1 MSEDSEDFE
10 REERAFAE
18 ALRASAPVET
28 FRPLDAE
35 AIKAAA
41 RPARSGPTRWLKG
54 MAAAAVLVV
63 AVGIGAALLPRVA
76 GSQTAEPASGGYAA
90 GGVVP
95 ETAQDRASGAAA
107 PGEVTSKVTSDAGFR
122 WESYR
127 DVMVQVPD
135 AWGYASAPQS
145 DYCIGKRF
153 PTEPYVDLTR
163 GPGAARAI
171 LCTSGLADDRQAMH
185 LTFTPIKGS
194 PPFAA
199 PSTVWKQY
207 STELGRA
214 RVTVTARA
222 GESELANRILASV
235 RLVPDGT
242 DPNGCPVT
250 LPTVPAVELTGLDGS
265 DLTVCLYEAEDD
277 PGAFRSSA
285 SLTGAAAERAWQAV
299 LAAPEGGG
307 PDGSASSCGTSPGW
321 PMVLLVGADQVP
333 VAASVAGCAGNGV
346 TDAAAAGGA
355 RRLTGEL
362 CRALIVDPVRISS
375 GSGPAA
381 EACVR

>member
-1 MSEDSEDFE
+1 MSGDREDFE

-18 ALRASAPVET
+18 ALHASAPVES
-28 FRPLDAE
+28 FRPLDVD
-35 AIKAAA
+35 AIRAAA
-41 RPARSGPTRWLKG
+41 GPARSGRTRWLRG

-63 AVGIGAALLPRVA
+63 AVGIGAALLPRMA
-76 GSQTAEPASGGYAA
+76 GSASTAVPAASGGYAA
-90 GGVVP
+90 AGAVP
-95 ETAQDRASGAAA
+95 EAASDRGSEATYPDKASNST
-107 PGEVTSKVTSDAGFR
+107 PGFR

-127 DVMVQVPD
+127 DVQVEVPES
-135 AWGYASAPQS
+135 WGYASAPQS
-145 DYCIGKRF
+145 DYCISKRF

-163 GPGAARAI
+163 GPGAASAI
-171 LCTSGLADDRQAMH
+171 LCTGDLADDQQATH
-185 LTFTPIKGS
+185 LTFTPITGS

-199 PSTVWKQY
+199 PSKVWKQY
-207 STELGRA
+207 SRELGQA

-222 GESELANRILASV
+222 EESELANRILASAS
-235 RLVPDGT
+235 LVSDGT

-250 LPTVPAVELTGLDGS
+250 LPTVPAVELAGLDAGELS
-265 DLTVCLYEAEDD
+265 VCLYEAEDD
-277 PGAFRSSA
+277 RGAFRSSVR
-285 SLTGAAAERAWQAV
+285 LTGAAAERAWQSV

-307 PDGSASSCGTSPGW
+307 PDGLASSCGSSPGW
-321 PMVLLVGADQVP
+321 PMLLLVGADQVP

-346 TDAAAAGGA
+346 ADAAATGGA
-355 RRLTGEL
+355 RKLTGEL

>member
-1 MSEDSEDFE
+1 MSEDFE

-18 ALRASAPVET
+18 ALHASVPVES

-41 RPARSGPTRWLKG
+41 RPARPSRTRWVKA

-63 AVGIGAALLPRVA
+63 SVGVGAALLPRLGGA
-76 GSQTAEPASGGYAA
+76 ASTASGPEAPGYAA
-90 GGVVP
+90 GGAIP
-95 ETAQDRASGAAA
+95 ETAQDRGPVAGPSQPTKA
-107 PGEVTSKVTSDAGFR
+107 EGFR
-122 WESYR
+122 WESFR

-135 AWGYASAPQS
+135 AWGYAFAPQS
-145 DYCIGKRF
+145 DYCIHKRL
-153 PTEPYVDLTR
+153 PSEPYVDLNR
-163 GPGAARAI
+163 GGGAVAAI
-171 LCTSGLADDRQAMH
+171 GCGDGLGDDQQAMH
-185 LTFTPIKGS
+185 LTFTPVNGQA
-194 PPFAA
+194 PWVA
-199 PSTVWKQY
+199 PSKVWKQY
-207 STELGRA
+207 SRELGQA

-222 GESELANRILASV
+222 EDAELANRILASAS
-235 RLVPDGT
+235 LVPDGT

-250 LPTVPAVELTGLDGS
+250 LPAVPPVALTSLDASELG
-265 DLTVCLYEAEDD
+265 VCLYEADD
-277 PGAFRSSA
+277 DRGAFRSSA
-285 SLTGAAAERAWQAV
+285 RLTGVASERAWKAV

-321 PMVLLVGADQVP
+321 PVVLLVGADRVP

-346 TDAAAAGGA
+346 TDAAAAGQA
-355 RRLTGEL
+355 RRLTSQL
-362 CRALIVDPVRISS
+362 CTSLLVDPVRISS

>member
-18 ALRASAPVET
+18 ALRASVPVET

-90 GGVVP
+90 GGVAP

-163 GPGAARAI
+163 GPVQPVRSCARAVSPTTGRP
-171 LCTSGLADDRQAMH
+171 CTSRSPRSRGRHPLRRPPRCGSS
-185 LTFTPIKGS
+185 TPQSSVGRGS
-194 PPFAA
+194 RSPREPG
-199 PSTVWKQY
+199 SR
-207 STELGRA
+207 SLR
-214 RVTVTARA
+214 
-222 GESELANRILASV
+222 
-235 RLVPDGT
+235 
-242 DPNGCPVT
+242 
-250 LPTVPAVELTGLDGS
+250 TG
-265 DLTVCLYEAEDD
+265 
-277 PGAFRSSA
+277 
-285 SLTGAAAERAWQAV
+285 SL
-299 LAAPEGGG
+299 
-307 PDGSASSCGTSPGW
+307 
-321 PMVLLVGADQVP
+321 
-333 VAASVAGCAGNGV
+333 
-346 TDAAAAGGA
+346 
-355 RRLTGEL
+355 RR
-362 CRALIVDPVRISS
+362 
-375 GSGPAA
+375 
-381 EACVR
+381 

>member
-1 MSEDSEDFE
+1 MSEDFE

-18 ALRASAPVET
+18 ALRGSVPVES
-28 FRPLDAE
+28 FRPLDAD

-41 RPARSGPTRWLKG
+41 HPARPARSRWLRT

-63 AVGIGAALLPRVA
+63 AVGVGAALLPRLG
-76 GSQTAEPASGGYAA
+76 GSSTAVPASDGYAA
-90 GGVVP
+90 GGAVP
-95 ETAQDRASGAAA
+95 ETAADRASGEAA
-107 PGEVTSKVTSDAGFR
+107 PTKVTSYAGFR
-122 WESYR
+122 RESYR
-127 DVMVQVPD
+127 DVVVQVPD
-135 AWGYASAPQS
+135 TWGYAFAPQS
-145 DYCIGKRF
+145 DYCIAEQF

-163 GPGAARAI
+163 GPGSARAI
-171 LCTSGLADDRQAMH
+171 LCTGDLADEQQAMH
-185 LTFTPIKGS
+185 LTFTPINGE

-199 PSTVWKQY
+199 PSKVWKQY
-207 STELGRA
+207 SRELGQA

-222 GESELANRILASV
+222 EESELANRILASAS
-235 RLVPDGT
+235 LVSDGR

-250 LPTVPAVELTGLDGS
+250 LPTVPAVELAGLEAGELS
-265 DLTVCLYEAEDD
+265 VCLYEADD
-277 PGAFRSSA
+277 DRGAFRSSA
-285 SLTGAAAERAWQAV
+285 RLTGATAERAWQAV

-307 PDGSASSCGTSPGW
+307 PDGLASSCGTSPGW

-346 TDAAAAGGA
+346 TDAAAAGQA
-355 RRLTGEL
+355 RTLTGEL

-381 EACVR
+381 EACAR